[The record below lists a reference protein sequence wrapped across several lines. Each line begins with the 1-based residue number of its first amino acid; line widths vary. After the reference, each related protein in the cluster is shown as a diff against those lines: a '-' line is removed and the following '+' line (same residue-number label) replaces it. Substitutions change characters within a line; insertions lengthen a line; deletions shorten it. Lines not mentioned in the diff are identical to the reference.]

1 MAKIINKVGALSNL
15 KRELDKR
22 NINQFQSV
30 KDIKEFEQT
39 YQQQIENVQSDI
51 RSRLKLKLDTIS
63 IELDEL
69 NKLIQYK
76 QKIAEEVINDRTSEL
91 KDRIKKV
98 RTSRDNA
105 FQQFIAIL
113 RVFSLRRRVRKIEK
127 GRANLIKRRTIRE
140 IRKHNCLKEQFD
152 ELNNNFE
159 SIVNRDA
166 DKHIGRIKH
175 TKASIDEL
183 RPLILGSI
191 GESMVSS
198 KLLSLP
204 DNFVA
209 INDVSIKLTK
219 PIYLPSEKDRIFSF
233 QIDHVVIGPGG
244 VFVIETKHW
253 GQESIASR
261 DLFSPVKQ
269 VRRSGYALFRVIN
282 DATES
287 GFIRLND
294 YWGDRDISVRNM
306 IVFTA
311 SSVQKNYKHVKL
323 SSLASMNGYI
333 QYFDEGLTNGDVDKI
348 VSYLLKRCRN

>member
-15 KRELDKR
+15 KLELDKR
-22 NINQFQSV
+22 DINQFQSV

-51 RSRLKLKLDTIS
+51 RSRLKSKVDTIS
-63 IELDEL
+63 TELDGL
-69 NKLIQYK
+69 TTQIQSK
-76 QKIAEEVINDRTSEL
+76 QKIAEEVINDRISDL
-91 KDRIKKV
+91 KDRIKQVNTQK
-98 RTSRDNA
+98 DNA
-105 FQQFIAIL
+105 FQRFITIL
-113 RVFSLRRRVRKIEK
+113 RVFSLRRKVRKIEK
-127 GRANLIKRRTIRE
+127 GRTNLIERRTIRE
-140 IRKHNCLKEQFD
+140 LRKQNRLKKQFD

-159 SIVNRDA
+159 PIANRDA
-166 DKHIGRIKH
+166 DKHIRRIKH
-175 TKASIDEL
+175 AKVSIDEL

-198 KLLSLP
+198 KLSSLP
-204 DNFVA
+204 DNYVA

-233 QIDHVVIGPGG
+233 QIDHVVVGPGG
-244 VFVIETKHW
+244 VFAIETKHW

-294 YWGDRDISVRNM
+294 YWGDRAISVRNM

-311 SSVQKNYKHVKL
+311 SSVQKKYKHVKL

-333 QYFDEGLTNGDVDKI
+333 QYFDEGLATGDVDKI
-348 VSYLLKRCRN
+348 VSYLLNRCMN